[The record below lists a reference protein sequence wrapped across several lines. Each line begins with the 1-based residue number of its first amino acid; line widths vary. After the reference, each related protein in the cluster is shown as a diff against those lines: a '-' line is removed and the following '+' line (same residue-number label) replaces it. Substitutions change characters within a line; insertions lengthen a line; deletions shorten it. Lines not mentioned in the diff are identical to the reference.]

1 MKKGGEKMG
10 RNNTVVLACG
20 EELADEVN
28 LGVLESAGFL
38 VIKTSYLDYALAA
51 NELFD
56 PTAIVLDIDQA
67 NGEIENFCRAL
78 IERNRYPLIYV
89 LGDEE
94 KAKVCRSLLF
104 TKSEYLKKPLSAFD
118 LTARIIKDANTSF

>member
-1 MKKGGEKMG
+1 MG

-28 LGVLESAGFL
+28 VGVLESAGFL

-56 PTAIVLDIDQA
+56 PTAIVLDIDQT
-67 NGEIENFCRAL
+67 NGEIEDFCRAL
-78 IERNRYPLIYV
+78 IERSRYPLIYV

-104 TKSEYLKKPLSAFD
+104 TKSEYLKKPLSAFE